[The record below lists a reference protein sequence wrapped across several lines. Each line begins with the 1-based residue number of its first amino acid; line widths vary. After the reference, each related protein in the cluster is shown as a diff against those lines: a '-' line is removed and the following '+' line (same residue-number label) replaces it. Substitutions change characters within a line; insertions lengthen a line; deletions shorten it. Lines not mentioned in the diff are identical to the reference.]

1 MGGEAGELECV
12 CVCGSVYVKELVKK
26 LNRAMESD
34 VRSDRLTVLIDRCG
48 DAFLAA

>member
-1 MGGEAGELECV
+1 MSVVRQGSECM
-12 CVCGSVYVKELVKK
+12 CQSEYVKKWVKR

-34 VRSDRLTVLIDRCG
+34 VRSDRLTVLIDTCG